1 MRRPQCGLLGALIL
15 AGCSASDQE
24 ASVPQNTT
32 STIVSQKMEPVSFDE
47 SCNPFVTVKGE
58 KIGIAIDETKREGRT
73 EYLVT
78 ESVDSNGRTV
88 ISFK

>member
-1 MRRPQCGLLGALIL
+1 MRRLQVEILGALFL

-24 ASVPQNTT
+24 ASIPQNTT

-47 SCNPFVTVKGE
+47 SGNPFVTVKGD
-58 KIGIAIDETKREGRT
+58 KIGIAIDETTPEGRT
-73 EYLVT
+73 EYLAT

-88 ISFK
+88 ISIK